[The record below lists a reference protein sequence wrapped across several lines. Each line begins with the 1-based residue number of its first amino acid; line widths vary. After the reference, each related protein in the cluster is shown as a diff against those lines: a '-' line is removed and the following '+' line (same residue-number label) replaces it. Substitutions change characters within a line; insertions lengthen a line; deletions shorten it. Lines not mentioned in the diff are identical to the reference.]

1 MYDFVAKLNND
12 VMFEDIPI
20 QVLELVAMHKVLAGR
35 IQNLPSIKQI
45 MSTSRKNREK
55 DTNY

>member
-35 IQNLPSIKQI
+35 I
-45 MSTSRKNREK
+45 
-55 DTNY
+55 